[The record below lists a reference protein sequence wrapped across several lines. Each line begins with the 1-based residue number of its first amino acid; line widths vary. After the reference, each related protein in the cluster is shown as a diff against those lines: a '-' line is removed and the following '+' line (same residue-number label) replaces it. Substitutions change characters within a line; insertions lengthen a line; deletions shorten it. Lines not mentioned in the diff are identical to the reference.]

1 VAKLN
6 PKPYE
11 IGIKL
16 QTKKKKKKIIQEL
29 FSPVIDEP

>member
-16 QTKKKKKKIIQEL
+16 QTKKKKKIIQEL